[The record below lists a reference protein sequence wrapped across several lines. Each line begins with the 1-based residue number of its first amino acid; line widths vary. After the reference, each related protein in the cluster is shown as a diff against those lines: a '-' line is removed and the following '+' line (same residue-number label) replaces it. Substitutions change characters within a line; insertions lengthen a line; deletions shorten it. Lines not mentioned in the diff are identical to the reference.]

1 MSGRQSKRSLLSRRP
16 RKPANPSG
24 ILKYPAVADRVRH
37 LVVVREE
44 LLTASSGWAVSGRS
58 YKPRGVPRRAADS
71 ALSSDSDLLRRLTQ
85 PELLSR
91 PLYLSGG
98 YPRSFRTPGPQ
109 PRTDAAMWLKRY
121 SGLLRLHA
129 ALLSPAEEFL
139 LRPAGNGSHSSS
151 LQLRSTFLCTYFS
164 PRRPAP
170 RTPFT
175 FYTTG
180 TATRC
185 TVQATPLYSLIPVP
199 QFTLS

>member
-1 MSGRQSKRSLLSRRP
+1 MAAKKTFTTHKNKGISLVDVPLQDFYSILQFLDLLLS
-16 RKPANPSG
+16 SW
-24 ILKYPAVADRVRH
+24 
-37 LVVVREE
+37 
-44 LLTASSGWAVSGRS
+44 LLCN
-58 YKPRGVPRRAADS
+58 
-71 ALSSDSDLLRRLTQ
+71 
-85 PELLSR
+85 
-91 PLYLSGG
+91 
-98 YPRSFRTPGPQ
+98 TPGPQ

-129 ALLSPAEEFL
+129 ALLSPAEGFL
-139 LRPAGNGSHSSS
+139 FPVFLSSS
-151 LQLRSTFLCTYFS
+151 PSPQLLSSAALCLRAAPT
-164 PRRPAP
+164 P

>member
-1 MSGRQSKRSLLSRRP
+1 MGSGTAPTGRAQRRN
-16 RKPANPSG
+16 RRAERWTERRRWGS
-24 ILKYPAVADRVRH
+24 A
-37 LVVVREE
+37 
-44 LLTASSGWAVSGRS
+44 
-58 YKPRGVPRRAADS
+58 RGVCAHHINLCAEPRHTVALFLWLHAKTSLCRPVLDGPAAVHFFLCPNATVQSCRD
-71 ALSSDSDLLRRLTQ
+71 T
-85 PELLSR
+85 
-91 PLYLSGG
+91 GG
-98 YPRSFRTPGPQ
+98 AGAA